1 MTCQARLSDQSRSRA
16 NVMAA
21 HLDIVKPFRP
31 ARLVDMD
38 LLGFRV
44 GEHLDAS
51 LGVFLNGV

>member
-1 MTCQARLSDQSRSRA
+1 
-16 NVMAA
+16 MAA
-21 HLDIVKPFRP
+21 HLDIVEPFRP

-44 GEHLDAS
+44 GEHPDAS